1 MTVVDLIRRFREIP
15 PDLHHEPVLEEFAA
29 TFGEL
34 LKIANKPS
42 ACTTNYDAGHLAY
55 MKLIAPMGIYGF
67 RLCSREDCLQQ
78 LQMLIRQYQADPA
91 GFRAGLVSK
100 DAVATGDRRNERS

>member
-1 MTVVDLIRRFREIP
+1 MTVVEFIRRFREIP
-15 PDLHHEPVLEEFAA
+15 PDLHHESVLEEFAA
-29 TFGEL
+29 TFDEW

-42 ACTTNYDAGHLAY
+42 NCTTNYDAGHYAY
-55 MKLIAPMGIYGF
+55 MKLVAPMGIYGF

-78 LQMLIRQYQADPA
+78 LRTLIEQHRADPA

-100 DAVATGDRRNERS
+100 DTMATDDRRTERC

>member
-1 MTVVDLIRRFREIP
+1 MTVVELIRRFREIP

-29 TFGEL
+29 AFDAL

-42 ACTTNYDAGHLAY
+42 NCTTNYDAGHYAY

-67 RLCSREDCLQQ
+67 RLCTREECLQQ
-78 LQMLIRQYQADPA
+78 LRVLIEQHQTDPA
-91 GFRAGLVSK
+91 GFRAGLTSSRPPAAAGGK
-100 DAVATGDRRNERS
+100 T